1 MRASQKRTA
10 SVSSAEIGELVMDKL
25 KKVDQVAYVRF
36 ASVYR
41 QFKDIDTFMAELNKL
56 LAGELTAIDQY
67 FIHSRMYQDW
77 GYNKLFE
84 RISHES
90 DEEKQHAAWIIE
102 RILFLEGTPEMT
114 LREPL
119 NVGKTVPDMLKNDL
133 QLEYN
138 VVKNLK
144 AAIKLC
150 ELEQDYQTREMLEKQ
165 LDDTEVDHAYW
176 LEKQL
181 RLIDQIGLQNYLQ
194 SQM

>member
-1 MRASQKRTA
+1 MQGKPI
-10 SVSSAEIGELVMDKL
+10 VI
-25 KKVDQVAYVRF
+25 
-36 ASVYR
+36 
-41 QFKDIDTFMAELNKL
+41 AELNKL

-119 NVGKTVPDMLKNDL
+119 NVGKTVLDMLKSDL

-150 ELEQDYQTREMLEKQ
+150 EAEQDYQTREMLEKQ

>member
-1 MRASQKRTA
+1 MQGKPI
-10 SVSSAEIGELVMDKL
+10 VI
-25 KKVDQVAYVRF
+25 
-36 ASVYR
+36 
-41 QFKDIDTFMAELNKL
+41 AELNKL

-119 NVGKTVPDMLKNDL
+119 NVGKTVPDMLKSDL
-133 QLEYN
+133 QLEYS

-150 ELEQDYQTREMLEKQ
+150 EVEQDYQTREMLEKQ

-194 SQM
+194 SQI

>member
-1 MRASQKRTA
+1 MQGK
-10 SVSSAEIGELVMDKL
+10 
-25 KKVDQVAYVRF
+25 QVV
-36 ASVYR
+36 
-41 QFKDIDTFMAELNKL
+41 IDELNKL

-67 FIHSRMYQDW
+67 FIHSRMYEDW
-77 GYNKLFE
+77 GYSKLFE

-90 DEEKQHAAWIIE
+90 DDEKIHASWIIQ

-119 NVGKTVPDMLKNDL
+119 NIGKTVPEMLKSDL
-133 QLEYN
+133 DLEYS

-150 ELEQDYQTREMLEKQ
+150 EAEQDYQTREMLEKQ
-165 LDDTEVDHAYW
+165 LDDTEMDHAYW

-194 SQM
+194 SQI

>member
-1 MRASQKRTA
+1 MQGKA
-10 SVSSAEIGELVMDKL
+10 I
-25 KKVDQVAYVRF
+25 
-36 ASVYR
+36 
-41 QFKDIDTFMAELNKL
+41 IIAELNKL
-56 LAGELTAIDQY
+56 LAGELSAIDQY

>member
-1 MRASQKRTA
+1 MQGKA
-10 SVSSAEIGELVMDKL
+10 I
-25 KKVDQVAYVRF
+25 
-36 ASVYR
+36 
-41 QFKDIDTFMAELNKL
+41 IIAELNKL

-119 NVGKTVPDMLKNDL
+119 NVGKTVLDMLKSDL

-150 ELEQDYQTREMLEKQ
+150 EAEQDYQTREMLEKQ